1 MSKLTGGIATIYVG
15 ANSQLE
21 MREKKDRIDDSL
33 CAVLS
38 ALEEGIVQGG
48 GSSYINVYNT
58 LLHYDKKDLT
68 NDEKLGFDIIL
79 NALLSPIKIIA
90 ENAGKNGEIIIDKI
104 LNSESAVGYNAATD
118 KYEDLISSGVIDPAK
133 VARVSL
139 ENAASVASMILL
151 TQCVIINPDTLLL
164 LIALSDDSIFII
176 KSFISL

>member
-38 ALEEGIVQGG
+38 ALEEGVVQGG

-58 LLHYDKKDLT
+58 LLHYYKKDLT

-79 NALLSPIKIIA
+79 NALLSPIKTIA

-118 KYEDLISSGVIDPAK
+118 KYEDLISAGVIDPAK

-151 TQCVIINPDTLLL
+151 TQCVIIN
-164 LIALSDDSIFII
+164 
-176 KSFISL
+176 